1 MSIDQ
6 IFDVCFLCCFEWSSQ
21 ISGTKK
27 RMFRWH
33 GSCSTCFIKTGNP
46 VFPVK
51 SKVSNPSCN
60 VFHFP
65 PCFPIKPWTGWKSE
79 WCIFIIL
86 EMIFFFFM
94 FNHVCEKIEGGNIE
108 SINILISVQHR
119 LTADW
124 SEATIPSFILS
135 YLYCEN
141 IWENQ
146 IFLPHISKELW
157 PRAKWTFKI
166 NVCTNSHNLVEPP
179 NPFRLM
185 IVLQDLL

>member
-65 PCFPIKPWTGWKSE
+65 PCFPIKPWTGWKND
-79 WCIFIIL
+79 WWMWMMHFHNIGNDFL
-86 EMIFFFFM
+86 FL
-94 FNHVCEKIEGGNIE
+94 HVQPCLWKNWRGKYWKHQYTYIGATPPHCR
-108 SINILISVQHR
+108 LI
-119 LTADW
+119 W
-124 SEATIPSFILS
+124 GYNSFIYTLILVLRE
-135 YLYCEN
+135 YLRESN
-141 IWENQ
+141 IPATHKQ
-146 IFLPHISKELW
+146 GVVASGKMD
-157 PRAKWTFKI
+157 
-166 NVCTNSHNLVEPP
+166 V
-179 NPFRLM
+179 
-185 IVLQDLL
+185 